1 VSNLPARLAKIM
13 VLSVLAALVGWPL
26 TATVIEAAG
35 LPRRRLASGLAT
47 LGVTGWARTIHQS
60 AAPEPEPAT
69 GNVIDPVAT
78 ATLLS
83 TSGSLSRPARLALET
98 LRLVMLTE
106 IIVLPPGILLALLLF
121 RTDVSGRGFLIVL
134 LGVAAFVPLPLHAT
148 AWLGALGNAGR
159 TQAIGVRP
167 ILVGREGAAVVA
179 ALAALPWVVLLSGVG
194 LRTVEPE
201 LEESAALDLP
211 VTRVCTSV
219 TLRRSAGAI
228 AATALAVAVLTS
240 GDMTVTDLLQVRTY
254 AEEAYVQ
261 FTLGRGPADAAVVS
275 IPPLVVLGVAI
286 LVIAGALGRA
296 DPARLASAF
305 SRYRVWKLGQ
315 WRVPLGAALIFLV
328 GNLAALPLY
337 SLVWRAGRVGGKA
350 RLGHPPVWSFGG
362 LAGTLRLAAFESWQP
377 IQTSLILAAAAATL
391 AVILAWSL
399 AWLSRRSRIWQSL
412 VLILLALTLAT
423 PGPVA
428 GMTLELAYRR
438 LPAIYDSAMILV
450 MAQAVR
456 TLPYAILVLWP
467 ALWTL
472 PRELLE
478 SASLD
483 GHGPCALIWH
493 VALPLSWRA
502 RLASWFVVFVLAFGE
517 LPATNLLQPPGTTT
531 ITFLIWTLL
540 HTGVESHLAGVALVM
555 LLVMTAAAFFAVTV
569 VRLAV
574 RGGIAISGALSAR
587 SGR

>member
-1 VSNLPARLAKIM
+1 MSNLPARLARFI
-13 VLSVLAALVGWPL
+13 VLSVLAILVGWPL
-26 TATVIEAAG
+26 AATVIEAAG
-35 LPRRRLASGLAT
+35 VPGRLAGGFAALGLTRWAKIIQQSGDF
-47 LGVTGWARTIHQS
+47 
-60 AAPEPEPAT
+60 EPEPAT

-78 ATLLS
+78 APLLS
-83 TSGSLSRPARLALET
+83 RSGGLSRPARLAFET
-98 LRLVMLTE
+98 LRLVLLTE
-106 IIVLPPGILLALLLF
+106 VIVLPPGILLALLLF
-121 RTDVSGRGFLIVL
+121 RTNVPGRGLLILL
-134 LGVAAFVPLPLHAT
+134 LGIAAFVPLPLHAT
-148 AWLGALGNAGR
+148 AWLGAFGNAGR

-167 ILVGREGAAVVA
+167 ILAGRTGAAVVS
-179 ALAALPWVVLLSGVG
+179 ALAALPWVVLLCGVG

-201 LEESAALDLP
+201 LEEAAALDLP
-211 VTRVCTSV
+211 AARVCTSV
-219 TLRRSAGAI
+219 TLRRGAGAI

-261 FTLGRGPADAAVVS
+261 FSLGRGPADAAVVS
-275 IPPLVVLGVAI
+275 IPPLLVLGLAI
-286 LVIAGALGRA
+286 LVVAGALLRA

-305 SRYRVWKLGQ
+305 SRARLAKLG
-315 WRVPLGAALIFLV
+315 RLRLPLGAVLIFLV

-337 SLVWRAGRVGGKA
+337 SLVWRAGRVGGRA
-350 RLGHPPVWSFGG
+350 QLGHPPVWSIGG
-362 LAGTLRLAAFESWQP
+362 LTGTLRFAASESWEP

-391 AVILAWSL
+391 AALLAWSL
-399 AWLSRRSRIWQSL
+399 AWFSRRSRPWQVL
-412 VLILLALTLAT
+412 VLALLALTLAT

-428 GMTLELAYRR
+428 GMALELAYRR
-438 LPAIYDSAMILV
+438 LPPIYDSPMILV
-450 MAQAVR
+450 MAQAIR

-467 ALWTL
+467 ALRTL

-478 SASLD
+478 SAALD

-493 VALPLSWRA
+493 VALPMSWRA
-502 RLASWFVVFVLAFGE
+502 LLASWFVVFVLSFGE

-555 LLVMTAAAFFAVTV
+555 LLVITAAAFCAVAV

-574 RGGIAISGALSAR
+574 RGSSALFVASPALSR
-587 SGR
+587 R